1 LPELRANSDIGGNNL
16 EGMYEATLV
25 AGAGTEG
32 ARLMRFDVEA
42 LDRVSD
48 EFLTAALNPLQWPS
62 VLEKVSVASGSYGI
76 NVVPIAGRVLDSI
89 IETESL
95 KPAMA
100 RYFEDEW
107 NQRDFRALQVPR
119 LVRDG
124 VVLEQDFASA
134 EQFDT
139 LDYYQAQVEFGLRWT
154 AMIGFSS
161 GDDLLVF
168 ALHRQIH
175 DGPFDREEAAIL
187 QHIRQKLMIS
197 ATMMRDISASA
208 VGGMSAAFEIAN
220 VACIFFDRL
229 GRVTTIND
237 RAKALLGTDLQIT
250 NGELRPAGGE
260 DAAAF
265 NRRLKSVLGSAV
277 SFEADE
283 DGVLLLRRAGK
294 RPLIARI
301 QRIGGDVQDIFSH
314 SCALAVIEDPEE
326 RVQQRPGTL
335 NKLFGLTRA
344 EAEIAQLLAQGMSV
358 QEIASHRGISYET
371 ARAHLK
377 SVYRKTETNRQSE
390 LSLLLAKI
398 RMS

>member
-1 LPELRANSDIGGNNL
+1 
-16 EGMYEATLV
+16 
-25 AGAGTEG
+25 
-32 ARLMRFDVEA
+32 
-42 LDRVSD
+42 
-48 EFLTAALNPLQWPS
+48 
-62 VLEKVSVASGSYGI
+62 
-76 NVVPIAGRVLDSI
+76 
-89 IETESL
+89 
-95 KPAMA
+95 
-100 RYFEDEW
+100 
-107 NQRDFRALQVPR
+107 
-119 LVRDG
+119 
-124 VVLEQDFASA
+124 
-134 EQFDT
+134 
-139 LDYYQAQVEFGLRWT
+139 
-154 AMIGFSS
+154 
-161 GDDLLVF
+161 
-168 ALHRQIH
+168 
-175 DGPFDREEAAIL
+175 
-187 QHIRQKLMIS
+187 
-197 ATMMRDISASA
+197 
-208 VGGMSAAFEIAN
+208 
-220 VACIFFDRL
+220 
-229 GRVTTIND
+229 
-237 RAKALLGTDLQIT
+237 
-250 NGELRPAGGE
+250 LRPACGE

-283 DGVLLLRRAGK
+283 DGVLLVRRAGK

-301 QRIGGDVQDIFSH
+301 QRIGSDVQDIFSH